1 MNKRK
6 NETDHHENVMLLT
19 MSTLPRM
26 PKINTY
32 QIKDENGNDVYFK
45 SISQMEPHTKYV
57 LYQLAARKERLD
69 RIVILESKEAHSE
82 RPENWGN
89 ETATTL
95 FLKRIRNY
103 LGGFEAI
110 HIAIQDTLEEVEET
124 AVDLELYQN
133 YFPEIHRIDLESP
146 VYFWYAVQAIRGN
159 GTPVH
164 LYMDMQGGDRNA
176 VSQMNAVAELLVR
189 QKVKIMGRFANDF
202 EPKRQPPLHTI
213 REASREYRTYEL
225 ISAMDIFSRYGWG
238 DKLQQYFQ
246 GNYPHDSREN
256 RLVEAIKEASMAISR
271 CNADGFDK
279 AVRRIESLKSEFI
292 CIETKTGKEQ
302 SREENVSEMD
312 VVYQD
317 IYEDYKRLFKPE
329 YRYVE
334 QIRWCLDKQFL
345 QQALTILEAKMPYEF
360 IHSGLLYYLKKG
372 ENREE
377 FFKKCENMYSDL
389 DKEKKYQMKD
399 INHYLI
405 KYYYCRRYC
414 EESKAYR
421 YVDPYNLFSF
431 GLGEEQQKEVYSIL
445 DKYRSL
451 CELRNQ
457 VNHAAVGEH
466 DPDGFFCYMQKKH
479 KEDANWKKQKNA
491 KYDKRIREFLDQ
503 WEQLARQV
511 PEEIRNQ
518 IVDAG

>member
-133 YFPEIHRIDLESP
+133 YFPEIHRIDLENP

-189 QKVKIMGRFANDF
+189 QKVSIMGRFANDF

-360 IHSGLLYYLKKG
+360 ILS
-372 ENREE
+372 
-377 FFKKCENMYSDL
+377 
-389 DKEKKYQMKD
+389 
-399 INHYLI
+399 
-405 KYYYCRRYC
+405 
-414 EESKAYR
+414 
-421 YVDPYNLFSF
+421 
-431 GLGEEQQKEVYSIL
+431 
-445 DKYRSL
+445 
-451 CELRNQ
+451 
-457 VNHAAVGEH
+457 
-466 DPDGFFCYMQKKH
+466 
-479 KEDANWKKQKNA
+479 
-491 KYDKRIREFLDQ
+491 
-503 WEQLARQV
+503 
-511 PEEIRNQ
+511 
-518 IVDAG
+518 